1 MSPKKLIPCLLL
13 CGVTCINDISE
24 GNGLSKL
31 GFYSSPDVVISS
43 LNRHTADSREQFML
57 ALAHRKKGNLKLA
70 LFHLSNS
77 CFKYARDFNLRLF
90 PNPVYL
96 FVRGFHVK
104 SEYYNDAVAEIADI
118 FFQYRE
124 FEYVIKFSDL
134 LERERSALFRDTMI
148 LEARSLAALQRQEE
162 ATEKLL
168 DLLRVFEDGES
179 RSLIHIRLASLYESK
194 DLPAKAVEAYLKVIE
209 DGQSSWQAGIAAER
223 IVFIAK
229 NQRLSLSPEESLLLC
244 RALYHTRRYRQ
255 IVKILGALLEPAGKS
270 PSASLVRECCTLSI
284 RSLVRAGS
292 PGEADTLIQKAEKYN
307 MTRDEL
313 LYVKADELWESG
325 KKAAAVSLYAE
336 IKVRASGEIGL
347 GSFKKVVLYMADRR
361 PAGYE
366 KTLMEYQSRFPRDGL
381 SEYVLWIVGAEAVKS
396 REKDRAVALFEQGT
410 AQFPR
415 GEYSDRMRF
424 WLYKLYREIGKTAE
438 AEKKFREL
446 SVYNP
451 DSSYTWRVLQE
462 HAQARDEARLE
473 EEFDQGLKKRDPS
486 LYLHSHLL
494 LLVMQKDL
502 EKRDQRIRKLPRSA
516 TGAFFTLGQAL
527 DGFEVRR
534 RNREQLAR
542 LEKYFAVGHADGIS
556 RELEILPPDD
566 RAQADKNIALAHF
579 GSRYNHHYFSVYFTL
594 EALRHAG
601 LQENIALLP
610 ASTVRRLLPFS
621 FGECTTRYSMES
633 RIPATEILAVMK
645 AESLFNHRAVSSAR
659 AVGLMQLMPS
669 TARDIARRMNVKKY
683 DLIDPCTS
691 IRFGAH
697 YLSWLDRMFNG
708 RFEYVVAAYNAG
720 AGNVEKWRNKA
731 MNDIDYFT
739 EFLAF
744 EETRYY
750 ILRTNKFLAQYT
762 AVADSFRYGTKN
774 TVHEG
779 AGHAQKR

>member
-13 CGVTCINDISE
+13 FGVTCINDISE

-57 ALAHRKKGNLKLA
+57 ALAHRNKGNLKLA

-104 SEYYNDAVAEIADI
+104 SEYYDDAVAEIADI

-124 FEYVIKFSDL
+124 FEYVVKFSNL
-134 LERERSALFRDTMI
+134 LKRERSALFRDTMI

-162 ATEKLL
+162 AMEKLL

-194 DLPAKAVEAYLKVIE
+194 DLPAKAVKAYLKVI
-209 DGQSSWQAGIAAER
+209 DAGQSSWQAGIAAER

-244 RALYHTRRYRQ
+244 EALYHARRYRQ
-255 IVKILGALLEPAGKS
+255 AVQILGALLEQAGKS
-270 PSASLVRECCTLSI
+270 LSDSLVRECCILSI

-292 PGEADTLIQKAEKYN
+292 PGEADTLIQKAEKHN

-336 IKVRASGEIGL
+336 IKARASGEMAL
-347 GSFKKVVLYMADRR
+347 GSFKKIVLYMADRR

-366 KTLMEYQSRFPRDGL
+366 KTLMEYRSLFPKDGL
-381 SEYVLWIVGAEAVKS
+381 SEYILWIVGAEAVRRQE
-396 REKDRAVALFEQGT
+396 RERVVALFEEGI
-410 AQFPR
+410 AQFPL

-424 WLYKLYREIGKTAE
+424 WLYKLYRDTGKTAE

-462 HAQARDEARLE
+462 HAQTRDEARLE
-473 EEFDQGLKKRDPS
+473 EEFDRGLEKGDQS

-494 LLVMQKDL
+494 LLVKQKDL
-502 EKRDQRIRKLPRSA
+502 EKRDERIRRLPRSA
-516 TGAFFTLGQAL
+516 TEAFSKLGKAL
-527 DGFEVRR
+527 DGFEVRYR
-534 RNREQLAR
+534 HRESLAR
-542 LEKYFAVGHADGIS
+542 LEKYFAVGYADGIN
-556 RELEILPPDD
+556 RELGILPPDD
-566 RAQADKNIALAHF
+566 RAQADRNIALAHF
-579 GSRYNHHYFSVYFTL
+579 GSRYNHYYFSVYFTL

-610 ASTVRRLLPFS
+610 ASIVRRILPFS
-621 FGECTTRYSMES
+621 FSECTMRYSNES
-633 RIPATEILAVMK
+633 RIPATELLAVMK

-669 TARDIARRMNVKKY
+669 TARDIARRLKVTKY
-683 DLIDPCTS
+683 DLTDPCTS

-697 YLSWLDRMFNG
+697 YLLWLSRMFNG

-720 AGNVEKWRNKA
+720 AGNVEKWRINA
-731 MNDIDYFT
+731 MNDMDYFT

-750 ILRTNKFLAQYT
+750 ILRTNKFQAQYT
-762 AVADSFRYGTKN
+762 AVADSFRYGARN
-774 TVHEG
+774 TAHDR
-779 AGHAQKR
+779 AGHVRKR